1 MNRLILI
8 KGCGQAVPDCDDK
21 ITLKRRMGDMKILEL
36 TDKAFQKYGRVI
48 RDIDFSELLEEM
60 GNTPVPEDVVYEPS
74 VENLEELPI
83 FWEIQDKLYGEL
95 PIQMGY
101 CNGHNVK
108 LNALEYHRSSEIDI
122 AVNDLVVML
131 GCQQD
136 ITEDFTYD
144 TSRVEA
150 FRIPAGTAVELY
162 ATTLHYAPCHIEEQ
176 GFRCVIVLPKDTN
189 LELEED
195 HAGGEDGHL
204 TAKNK
209 WLLGHPEGGLPKGSP
224 MGLVGENLSL

>member
-1 MNRLILI
+1 
-8 KGCGQAVPDCDDK
+8 
-21 ITLKRRMGDMKILEL
+21 MKILEV
-36 TDKAFQKYGRVI
+36 TDKAFRKYGRVI
-48 RDIDFSELLEEM
+48 TDVDFSELLDEM
-60 GNTPVPEDVVYEPS
+60 KNTPVPEDVVYEPS
-74 VENLEELPI
+74 VAELEEVPV
-83 FWEIQDKLYGEL
+83 FWELQDRIYGEL
-95 PIQMGY
+95 PIQVGY

-136 ITEDFTYD
+136 ITDDFTYD
-144 TSRVEA
+144 TAKVEA

-162 ATTLHYAPCHIEEQ
+162 ATTLHYAPCHIGEE

-195 HAGGEDGHL
+195 HQGGEDAHL

-209 WLLGHPEGGLPKGSP
+209 WLLGHPEGGLPEGSP
-224 MGLVGENLSL
+224 MGLIGENLSL

>member
-1 MNRLILI
+1 MR
-8 KGCGQAVPDCDDK
+8 K
-21 ITLKRRMGDMKILEL
+21 MKILEI
-36 TDKAFQKYGRVI
+36 TDKAFRKYGRVI
-48 RDIDFSELLEEM
+48 KDIDFSELLEEM
-60 GNTPVPEDVVYEPS
+60 GNTPVPEDVVYEPA
-74 VENLEELPI
+74 VPNLEELPV
-83 FWEIQDKLYGEL
+83 FWEMQDKLYGEL
-95 PIQMGY
+95 PIQVGY

-144 TSRVEA
+144 TSKVEA

-209 WLLGHPEGGLPKGSP
+209 WLLGHPEGGLPEGSP

>member
-1 MNRLILI
+1 
-8 KGCGQAVPDCDDK
+8 
-21 ITLKRRMGDMKILEL
+21 MKILEV
-36 TDKAFQKYGRVI
+36 TDKAFRKYGRVI
-48 RDIDFSELLEEM
+48 TDIDFSELLEEM
-60 GNTPVPEDVVYEPS
+60 GSTPVPEGVVYEPS
-74 VENLEELPI
+74 VEGLEEVPV
-83 FWEIQDKLYGEL
+83 FWELQDKVYGEL
-95 PIQMGY
+95 PIQVGY
-101 CNGHNVK
+101 CNGHNRK

-136 ITEDFTYD
+136 ITDDFTYD
-144 TSRVEA
+144 TAKVEA

-195 HAGGEDGHL
+195 HQGGEDGHL

-209 WLLGHPEGGLPKGSP
+209 WLLGHPEGGLPEGSP
-224 MGLVGENLSL
+224 MGLIGENLSL